1 MLSKTAPIG
10 GNFEILGIDFDG
22 ELLMADE
29 IRKLVSKCS
38 WKAKLMLR
46 SHRCHSD
53 AHMMGLFKTK
63 VLNYIE
69 YRTAAISHAAR
80 SALRPLGAVLSD
92 FLKQINMT
100 ELDALRNFNLAPLQV
115 RRGIAMLGMIHR
127 SQGLKAIPQLKAILK
142 VDANAWHLH
151 ESMADTEVT
160 RRSAFGL
167 VPVYRALP
175 AEIRSI
181 TQVSAFQAR
190 IQRAVLKCAE
200 AGGEW
205 RTMLSPETWGPGV

>member
-1 MLSKTAPIG
+1 
-10 GNFEILGIDFDG
+10 
-22 ELLMADE
+22 MADE

-46 SHRCHSD
+46 ARRCHSD

-115 RRGIAMLGMIHR
+115 RKGHR
-127 SQGLKAIPQLKAILK
+127 DARYDSQKPGPEGNPAAKGDI
-142 VDANAWHLH
+142 
-151 ESMADTEVT
+151 ESGCQCLAST
-160 RRSAFGL
+160 RINGR
-167 VPVYRALP
+167 Y
-175 AEIRSI
+175 
-181 TQVSAFQAR
+181 
-190 IQRAVLKCAE
+190 
-200 AGGEW
+200 
-205 RTMLSPETWGPGV
+205 